1 MQKKEKTIL
10 FVDDDSD
17 FLQYVSD
24 SIQKSGYRVL
34 TKTDGHAAL
43 SLLDDGVAVDLVITD
58 HVMPGMNGLKFIAE
72 VRKRLRSVP
81 IVLLTACA
89 DVENYFRALDL
100 GVYEVTCKPINM
112 RTLQVIANAAIETGA
127 GITREMD

>member
-43 SLLDDGVAVDLVITD
+43 SLLDDGVAVD